1 MSDINIDKYPE
12 SMLYVKS
19 EGNIYTVY
27 NKYMIKN
34 ADNKNSGIMEY
45 KFSNVIM
52 STFPSINCHSDYR
65 NGFMLSRNVKI
76 TTDEY
81 TQERPIQTEYCNC
94 DKAYHE
100 ELLTQ
105 IKSLNIKN
113 DELRKEIQ
121 KLKDK
126 YEPIEENEDD
136 FDE

>member
-1 MSDINIDKYPE
+1 MSSKYLDKYPE
-12 SMLYVKS
+12 SILYVKNEFNS
-19 EGNIYTVY
+19 YTVY
-27 NKYMIKN
+27 SKYTVRD
-34 ADNKNSGIMEY
+34 ADDEKLGIVEY
-45 KFSNVIM
+45 TISNVIM
-52 STFPSINCHSDYR
+52 PTAPIINCYSKYKDGIMQSK
-65 NGFMLSRNVKI
+65 NIEI
-76 TTDEY
+76 TIDEY
-81 TQERPIQTEYCNC
+81 TEDKPIQTEYCNC

-105 IKSLNIKN
+105 IKSLNLEN